1 MLKNI
6 LNLGGAK
13 KLTKNEQK
21 SINGGGAKF
30 SPETGWC
37 FSNYS
42 SCEDTYPKSYAGGW
56 CCER

>member
-6 LNLGGAK
+6 LNLEGAN

-21 SINGGGAKF
+21 SITGGEAKF
-30 SPETGWC
+30 APETGWC
-37 FSNYS
+37 VSNNS
-42 SCEDTYPKSYAGGW
+42 SCGGIYPKNYGGGW